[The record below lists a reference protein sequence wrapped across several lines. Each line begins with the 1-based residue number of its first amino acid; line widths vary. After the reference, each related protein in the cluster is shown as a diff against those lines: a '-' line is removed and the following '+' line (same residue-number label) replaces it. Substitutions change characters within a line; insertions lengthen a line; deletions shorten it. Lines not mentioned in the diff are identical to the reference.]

1 MYKLIEGGDHVN
13 MRRKTKKLTA
23 AKEKV
28 IADLMKKYQLCYD
41 DARLLFTKALYI
53 TRKYEASLYEVSGII
68 MGAWE
73 GSIYTAEKSCDSE
86 PLYTFDEFMRLFME
100 EINKPVMKD
109 VESRW
114 QD

>member
-1 MYKLIEGGDHVN
+1 
-13 MRRKTKKLTA
+13 MRCKTKKLTA

-41 DARLLFTKALYI
+41 DARLLFTKAWYI
-53 TRKYEASLYEVSGII
+53 TQKYEASLCDVSGII
-68 MGAWE
+68 MGAWA
-73 GSIYTAEKSCDSE
+73 SSVSVAEQSYDGK
-86 PLYTFDEFMRLFME
+86 PLYNFAEFMGLFME
-100 EINKPVMKD
+100 EINKPAMRD